1 MKRLSLVIVFMLSI
15 GFALDISALMS
26 SNVANINE
34 GEETSFDLLV
44 TNNEGSPI
52 TLKLAIT
59 GIPTWIRAS
68 TSQLILQSGQT
79 EIITFDFSDKAT
91 PTSYLYLLELRN
103 QETDENVWKGNLI
116 IKVSGEPSEEEIESE
131 ARFIKMKTQE
141 TVNPGDTL
149 IVALE
154 IPISLLPSDV
164 DLMFIN
170 SEDVE
175 VSRVTGSLDKIEKSF
190 TLNIPETQSPGNYI
204 LRVHLTGK
212 NLSNQTK
219 VLIEEIGKVEI
230 EKSIQTKLLG
240 KEVTYV
246 GKNIGNIFERGNVT
260 EKISLFDRPLLEANP
275 TPEITRSGT
284 DYLLTWEYRLQP
296 GQEVIIGS
304 YSIDYIPYSII
315 LILFVIAI
323 VLIIQ
328 KPEAVEV
335 KKIVEQLPG
344 EDSTRFKI
352 KLVVINSSDE
362 PVNEA
367 VLSDL
372 VPRIAQVTKAY
383 IVKPD
388 TSKTRDGTIL
398 TWALGRLEPGE
409 ERIIA
414 YETVLGFGIVGKL
427 ELPKPSVSWKK

>member
-1 MKRLSLVIVFMLSI
+1 MKRLSLALVFMLSI
-15 GFALDISALMS
+15 GFAFDISAIMS

-34 GEETSFDLLV
+34 GEGTSFDLLV
-44 TNNEGSPI
+44 TNNDGSLV

-59 GIPTWIRAS
+59 GVPTWMRSS
-68 TSQLILQSGQT
+68 TSQLNLMASQSET
-79 EIITFDFSDKAT
+79 ITFDFSDKAT
-91 PTSYLYLLELRN
+91 PNTYLYLLELRD

-116 IKVSGEPSEEEIESE
+116 IKVIGEFSEEEDESE
-131 ARFIKMKTQE
+131 SRFIKISTQE

-149 IVALE
+149 IVTLK
-154 IPISLLPSDV
+154 IPISLLPSDL
-164 DLMFIN
+164 DLMLIN
-170 SEDVE
+170 SEDEE
-175 VSRVTGSLDKIEKSF
+175 VSKVTGSFDKLEKSF
-190 TLNIPETQSPGNYI
+190 TLNIPETQTPGNYI
-204 LRVHLTGK
+204 LRAHLTGK
-212 NLSNQTK
+212 ELSNQT
-219 VLIEEIGKVEI
+219 IIIIDEIGKVEI
-230 EKSIQTKLLG
+230 EKSIQKKLLG

-246 GKNIGNIFERGNVT
+246 GKNIGNVFERGNVT
-260 EKISLFDRPLLEANP
+260 AKISLFDRPLLEANP

-284 DYLLTWEYRLQP
+284 DYILMWEYRLQP
-296 GQEVIIGS
+296 GQEIIVGS

-315 LILFVIAI
+315 LILFVIAL

-344 EDSTRFKI
+344 SDSTKFKI
-352 KLVVINSSDE
+352 KLVVVNSSDE

-367 VLSDL
+367 VLNDL
-372 VPRIAQVTKAY
+372 VPKIAQVTKAY

-388 TSKTRDGTIL
+388 TTETREGTVL
-398 TWALGRLEPGE
+398 SWALGRLEPGE